1 MGITKSS
8 AFRCTAVCRFVPNH
22 AAQHHCET
30 PKHCGAPGLPWRTRF
45 LMLATQLKF
54 GSTSADGTARRVAMP
69 APPCQH
75 ACSVLIIRSHN
86 HLCTVGA
93 GRSAARMWI
102 NRDRRDEI
110 RQLNSLSLNS
120 CSVTVVAGRRASVPI
135 SIWCPCVS
143 LPNVCGHHEQLTV
156 LRTLSYPRTYAH

>member
-1 MGITKSS
+1 MHRRMPVRPKPRSTAPLRDTKALRRARAALANEVPDAGDPVEMG
-8 AFRCTAVCRFVPNH
+8 
-22 AAQHHCET
+22 
-30 PKHCGAPGLPWRTRF
+30 
-45 LMLATQLKF
+45 
-54 GSTSADGTARRVAMP
+54 SADGTARRVAMP

-143 LPNVCGHHEQLTV
+143 LPNACGHHEQLTV
-156 LRTLSYPRTYAH
+156 LKTLSYPRTHAH